1 MPIYRLSVPAR
12 RTFSQRTVL
21 IAAGS
26 AQAIIATL
34 AAIFSR

>member
-12 RTFSQRTVL
+12 RTISQRTVL

-26 AQAIIATL
+26 VQAIVAAL